1 MATDLRV
8 VLPDR
13 PGMLLRACEALD
25 QAGVTLESV
34 CGDLRPGE
42 RWGYLHLLVDDAPA
56 ARSALEGVGFQVAS
70 EHDVELFPIE
80 GADHALT
87 EAVARYTGEGRN
99 VEIVYVSQGNRLVI
113 GTEDMRKDLPG
124 VKMKDARY

>member
-25 QAGVTLESV
+25 EAGVTLESV

-70 EHDVELFPIE
+70 EHDVELFPVE
-80 GADHALT
+80 GPGHALT
-87 EAVARYTGEGRN
+87 DAVARYTGEGRN
-99 VEIVYVSQGNRLVI
+99 VEIVYVSPGNRLVI
-113 GTEDMRKDLPG
+113 GTEDMRKDVPG

>member
-13 PGMLLRACEALD
+13 PGMLLKACRALD
-25 QAGVTLESV
+25 EAGVILQSV
-34 CGDLRPGE
+34 CGDLRPGD
-42 RWGYLHLLVDDAPA
+42 RWGYLHLLVDDPA
-56 ARSALEGVGFQVAS
+56 AARTALDAVGFQVAS

-80 GADHALT
+80 GSAHALT
-87 EAVARYTGEGRN
+87 DAVARYTGEGRN
-99 VEIVYVSQGNRLVI
+99 VEIVYLSQDNRLVI

-124 VKMKDARY
+124 VKMKDAKY